1 MVAFGAKP
9 TRVALSGQAA
19 RCAQVGVELIGVEL
33 IGVELVG
40 VHTLVTPLPGA
51 DCGDLAWQQWR
62 VPTPGHTAGSWP
74 ASSAGSSA

>member
-1 MVAFGAKP
+1 MVALGAKP

-19 RCAQVGVELIGVEL
+19 RRALV
-33 IGVELVG
+33 GVELVG
-40 VHTLVTPLPGA
+40 VHTLVNPLLGA

-74 ASSAGSSA
+74 ATSAGSSA

>member
-1 MVAFGAKP
+1 MVALGAKP

-19 RCAQVGVELIGVEL
+19 RRALVGAGSVGVELV
-33 IGVELVG
+33 GVELVG
-40 VHTLVTPLPGA
+40 VHTLVNPLLGA

-74 ASSAGSSA
+74 ATSAGSSA

>member
-1 MVAFGAKP
+1 MVALGAKP

-19 RCAQVGVELIGVEL
+19 RRALVGVGLV
-33 IGVELVG
+33 GVELVG
-40 VHTLVTPLPGA
+40 VHTLVNPLLGA

-74 ASSAGSSA
+74 ATSAGSSA